1 MTPRRALAK
10 DCARAICVWA
20 RLAINPGTAGPRHA
34 AKEVEWA
41 RRNSRVR
48 KNQSPRDSLCL
59 SHQPHASL
67 EPSEP
72 PPLQD
77 PNPDLPSTDII
88 VLGRRI
94 TSALSAND
102 LFGLR
107 LHRAAEV
114 YADCNGPAR
123 IIVSGGDVG
132 RVGVT
137 EAEAGAKYLRE
148 SLNIPAANVLM
159 EEQAMDT
166 VSNAVY
172 SKLLLLKSGCRKPF
186 IVSSCYHIPRV
197 SFIFSHVLGREFEPT
212 FISAATGLDDPDY
225 LRHWRSETH
234 KLIEA
239 AKFIEDHDTVPGS
252 HERLLESI
260 RSNGPVVEDTVE

>member
-1 MTPRRALAK
+1 ML
-10 DCARAICVWA
+10 
-20 RLAINPGTAGPRHA
+20 GPF
-34 AKEVEWA
+34 
-41 RRNSRVR
+41 
-48 KNQSPRDSLCL
+48 
-59 SHQPHASL
+59 
-67 EPSEP
+67 PSVA
-72 PPLQD
+72 QD
-77 PNPDLPSTDII
+77 ELPELPSLQETTTDII

-94 TSALSAND
+94 TSKLSAD
-102 LFGLR
+102 DIFGLR

-114 YADCNGPAR
+114 YSDLNGPGR

-137 EAEAGAKYLRE
+137 EARAGVEYLRE
-148 SLNIPAANVLM
+148 ALNIPVDDVWM
-159 EEQAMDT
+159 EEQALDT

-172 SKLLLLKSGCRKPF
+172 CKLLLMESGCQKPF

-225 LRHWRSETH
+225 LRHWRSETL

-239 AKFIEDHDTVPGS
+239 AKFIEDHDTVPGA

-260 RSNGPVVEDTVE
+260 RANGPVVEDTVE